1 MPKGILFVQSGPS
14 HPDREDEYN
23 EWYTNV
29 HIPDVCAVDGV
40 TGAHRYKVADP
51 SQAAPDAPRYCA
63 VYNLE
68 ADDLNAVI
76 GDIGARAMDGRMAI
90 SDSMAMDPV
99 PSMTIYELLD

>member
-1 MPKGILFVQSGPS
+1 MPKGILFVQSNPS

-23 EWYTNV
+23 KWYSTV

-40 TGAHRYKVADP
+40 TGARRYKVSDP
-51 SQAAPDAPRYCA
+51 SSLDPAAPRYCA
-63 VYNLE
+63 VYELE

-90 SDSMAMDPV
+90 SDSMSMDPV
-99 PSMTIYELLD
+99 PSMTIYELVE